1 MPVLWDNKSPIK
13 KIVHKP
19 KDNYMLKLYFFVSES
34 EIHVLFNEVQPEV
47 FKDFYFFFI
56 FTLLNCDTLKAILHN
71 AQNKMG

>member
-1 MPVLWDNKSPIK
+1 
-13 KIVHKP
+13 
-19 KDNYMLKLYFFVSES
+19 MLKLYFFVSES

-56 FTLLNCDTLKAILHN
+56 FTLLNCGTLKAILHN